1 MAHDAGASSS
11 RPFLT
16 TTASRAGASCRAAK
30 HQSLLSQACPSSR
43 SVGPAALRHLHVA
56 PVRQAHTN
64 AFVPPH
70 VDCAPALGPE
80 GATVPLAPYDAAP
93 LAGSAPAHTTHL
105 VVVPLQPRAPDQ
117 WPSHL
122 AAASPLYAELE
133 SRCRAGGSLAGCE
146 HDDVA
151 TADAGMVDP
160 PLRAWDPTAS
170 RFSRAPPRAEQELY
184 QLRLY
189 RAGRIAVLPPL
200 SLDSLDSQPLPQRI
214 EDAFAASRLQT
225 AKQRRDDAADIF
237 VCAHGARDCRCG
249 VAGAEVIES
258 LIGDIVAQR
267 EQVRVEG
274 GATKRVRVWAISHV
288 GGHKWAANAIVQP
301 HGDWYGNLR
310 RFDSPLLLRSALA
323 PATSFHDV
331 QDRRERLVHWSRW
344 RGRLGL
350 SDQETYDKRDEWG
363 GGGVQTASFAPRA
376 RVAPAPLDS
385 AASQV
390 PAGSAVTPQAAADVE
405 SASGSG
411 KDQLQLHF
419 VSWEGES
426 FAVSAVAGETLKDVA
441 KRHGLPSIEATCGGV
456 CECATC
462 HAYIAAPTGAQ
473 DATSARDRFALDAAP
488 PDEVLGAAAVPS
500 DAELDMLEY
509 AIGRLGSSRLCCQVP
524 VSAALA
530 KWMQDHGGRIVLPRF

>member
-1 MAHDAGASSS
+1 LPG
-11 RPFLT
+11 
-16 TTASRAGASCRAAK
+16 
-30 HQSLLSQACPSSR
+30 
-43 SVGPAALRHLHVA
+43 
-56 PVRQAHTN
+56 
-64 AFVPPH
+64 
-70 VDCAPALGPE
+70 
-80 GATVPLAPYDAAP
+80 
-93 LAGSAPAHTTHL
+93 
-105 VVVPLQPRAPDQ
+105 
-117 WPSHL
+117 
-122 AAASPLYAELE
+122 
-133 SRCRAGGSLAGCE
+133 E

-214 EDAFAASRLQT
+214 EDAFADSRLQT

-288 GGHKWAANAIVQP
+288 GGHKVSGCTRAESAAHVLRDAAQWAANAIVQP

-456 CECATC
+456 CESLSPASRSAAADPCLIGECATC